1 MIGKVLSLS
10 HATLSNL
17 VILLL
22 LLCAILVT
30 IVYTVCK
37 SNATLTEQLEQEI
50 DDVKEDIRSIKSVI
64 DIIRADLEVL
74 IQILPKRDKSE

>member
-37 SNATLTEQLEQEI
+37 SNTTLTEQLEQEI
-50 DDVKEDIRSIKSVI
+50 DNIKEDIRSIKSVL